1 MIYFANPA
9 TSHGRNHGKVRRSK
23 TGLVGSWEAATF
35 DVTDETYAYSVRT
48 RTFEARWFGDSF
60 ARLIVRAC
68 WCGWPVPDGHGGG
81 GQARAA
87 VGGARGYRLLP
98 HPPRLLRAAE
108 AVVLCTS
115 IKANEQNPLIHS

>member
-48 RTFEARWFGDSF
+48 RERS
-60 ARLIVRAC
+60 RLAGSEILSRV
-68 WCGWPVPDGHGGG
+68 
-81 GQARAA
+81 
-87 VGGARGYRLLP
+87 
-98 HPPRLLRAAE
+98 
-108 AVVLCTS
+108 
-115 IKANEQNPLIHS
+115 

>member
-48 RTFEARWFGDSF
+48 RTFGGS
-60 ARLIVRAC
+60 LVRRFFCAS
-68 WCGWPVPDGHGGG
+68 DR
-81 GQARAA
+81 ARALVWLA
-87 VGGARGYRLLP
+87 SA
-98 HPPRLLRAAE
+98 
-108 AVVLCTS
+108 
-115 IKANEQNPLIHS
+115 